1 MIARLTPKH
10 AFLHEGDDVS
20 AARTDGQAN
29 PPDLGAPAAEARAVR
44 RALLP
49 PAGRIAAAVCM
60 ILCVGLADHLTGTDI
75 SLIIFYLAPIAFGT
89 WFVHVRGGLFLTAAA
104 AVVSF
109 TADGLYRL
117 GVGEGDVPFVVLA
130 WNGLVQVGTSVALV
144 LMLSA
149 LRGRLEGEEQ
159 LARTD
164 TLTQIANRRA
174 FFEAASLELERARR
188 HGRPMTL
195 AYVDVDDFKE
205 VNDGL
210 GHAEGD
216 ALLVSVALTLRAT
229 TRAVDAVARLG
240 GDEFGLLL
248 PETDAAEAEALLQRL
263 RSEILAAMARRG
275 WRVGVSIGAA
285 TFLSPPVS
293 IDEMMARADELMYA
307 AKREEKGSIRLGTFR
322 GPAFAALEGAVAPR

>member
-1 MIARLTPKH
+1 LPEIGA
-10 AFLHEGDDVS
+10 S
-20 AARTDGQAN
+20 
-29 PPDLGAPAAEARAVR
+29 PPEARAER
-44 RALLP
+44 RVLLS
-49 PAGRIAAAVCM
+49 PAGWILAAVGA
-60 ILCVGLADHLTGTDI
+60 ILCVGVADHLTGTDI
-75 SLIIFYLAPIAFGT
+75 SLILFYLAPIAFGT
-89 WFVHVRGGLFLTAAA
+89 WFVHVRGGIFLTAAA

-109 TADGLYRL
+109 AADGLYRL

-130 WNGLVQVGTSVALV
+130 WNGFVQVGTSVALV

-149 LRGRLEGEEQ
+149 LRARLEGEEQ

-164 TLTQIANRRA
+164 ALTQIANRRA
-174 FFEAASLELERARR
+174 FFESANLELERARR

-205 VNDGL
+205 VNDRL

-216 ALLVSVALTLRAT
+216 ALLVTVAQTLRAT

-248 PETDAAEAEALLQRL
+248 PETDAAEAGALLARL
-263 RSEILAAMARRG
+263 RSEILAGMARRG
-275 WRVGVSIGAA
+275 WRIGVSIGAA

-307 AKREEKGSIRLGTFR
+307 AKREAKGSIRLGTFR
-322 GPAFAALEGAVAPR
+322 SAGLAAGESTAAPR